1 MKSRISNCSASIV
14 VQASNRWSY
23 TRECLESLRPTLRS
37 GDQVLVVE
45 NGTTDGTA
53 EELAKYPWAK
63 VLPNPVEGGFAAGR
77 NLAAGSASEDV
88 LVFLGGDTIVFDGWL
103 DELVAPFAD
112 NEVAAVGPRSNN
124 VVGEQLIQEIPYKSC
139 EPVSIGE
146 FAQAWGRAHVGQT
159 AETDR
164 LGGFCLAVRSEA
176 FEEVGGFDA
185 GYAIEE
191 FVDDDLS
198 MKLRTTGRRILI
210 AHGCF
215 VHRAPNPGNSLTEV
229 DRGSVE
235 LSDQDRFRSKWGADG
250 VVPLHLLSVCL
261 IVKDEERM
269 LQSCLDSIAGVADEI
284 IVYDTGSVDRTVE
297 IARAAG
303 AKVIEGYWDDSFSRA
318 RNAALENATG
328 EWVLSLD
335 ADENLLADPGLLRG
349 QLADRRS
356 ELEAYLVAIENL
368 HGAGKS
374 RSVHTAIRFFR
385 RKSGTWRH
393 RLHEQ
398 VVAADDAA
406 RPLRVG
412 YLSGA
417 RIIHYGYVAEVF
429 ESRKKAERNL
439 ALAKTALEDDEVS
452 RPYALM
458 NYGRALESAGCTED
472 AVEVLL
478 EAASITEDQIT
489 KRLARNNLIYV
500 LGRLGRFE
508 DALEQVEE
516 LRRISVSQVAA
527 DIAEGRTR
535 IAMGDAEGGLA
546 LLARVPP
553 RGRDDDGMEYAAH
566 ILSAVRGEALA
577 SLGRFSEAADVV
589 LEAVRSN
596 GVLEADL
603 GELVLWLMKAG
614 RSLSDITNALSVDDL
629 IPVLG
634 RVLRQPPVLADA
646 LLEGI
651 WTRFPDRL
659 EPLAASSRIGPRLPV
674 ARALVWSSRLRKAG
688 LEGACPLVAMAKNE
702 DLDPRLRILA
712 GAAAFG
718 SFADRSVVKAVH
730 EARSR
735 LDPVA
740 LEESTQEIG
749 RIAPGLLEASH
760 VDAMVVSGA
769 TPTVSSG
776 IVRRGRQISLQK
788 PTIKVAPV
796 VHRGGVNI
804 VGAFES
810 TSVEG
815 YIARSF
821 TTTLRSH
828 GFSVSTTSYH
838 SDGRKGPV
846 KWTHRDEGNL
856 PYDVTLMVLAPEDLS
871 SLVIENGAAAFEG
884 RYIVGVWA
892 WDFERPSEIMGVVGR
907 MVHEIWVPSRFAAS
921 AVGQITDRPVMRV
934 PPPVVTYWPVDKA
947 RNRDR
952 ADSKFTFVTSVD
964 YATGFERQN
973 PIGAVEAFSSAFRQ
987 GEGPVLII
995 EATHSEQYVEEH
1007 KSLLDAVAGR
1017 KDIVIVDNFGR
1028 SPGRTLGKVG
1038 ARSCYVSLH
1047 RSEGTGLMLARA
1059 MVQRIPIIVTGFG
1072 FSQELQGAQDS
1083 FQIPFVLAPI
1093 PDHELRCLPGGRWA
1107 EPNLERAARAMRL
1120 VVEKPKLAATT
1131 VQKAKERASRQFS
1144 PGSAARAVKDRLNA
1158 IDQRRYGNVANPKQS
1173 GRAGWVKL

>member
-1 MKSRISNCSASIV
+1 MRSRISNCSASII
-14 VQASNRWSY
+14 VQASNTWSD
-23 TRECLESLRPTLRS
+23 TRKCLESLRPTLRS
-37 GDQVLVVE
+37 GDQVLVVD
-45 NGTTDGTA
+45 NGTADRAG
-53 EELAKYPWAK
+53 ELAKYSWAK
-63 VLPNPVEGGFAAGR
+63 LLFNPVKGRFAQGR
-77 NLAAGSASEDV
+77 NLAAGSANEGI
-88 LVFLGGDTIVFDGWL
+88 LVFLSGGTTVFDGWL
-103 DELVAPFAD
+103 DELLSPFAD
-112 NEVAAVGPRSNN
+112 NEVAAVGPRSND
-124 VVGEQLIQEIPYKSC
+124 VAGEQLIQEILFKDG
-139 EPVSIGE
+139 EPDSIRE

-159 AETDR
+159 TETGR
-164 LGGFCLAVRSEA
+164 LGGFCLAVRSQAFKEA
-176 FEEVGGFDA
+176 GGFDV
-185 GYAIEE
+185 GYETEE
-191 FVDDDLS
+191 FMDDDLS
-198 MKLRTTGRRILI
+198 MKLRRKGRRLLI

-215 VHRAPNPGNSLTEV
+215 VHCDPTSGDGLTELE
-229 DRGSVE
+229 RNSKQQ
-235 LSDQDRFRSKWGADG
+235 SDQNRFRSNWGTEHI
-250 VVPLHLLSVCL
+250 VPLCLVSVCL
-261 IVKDEERM
+261 IVKDEEQM
-269 LQSCLDSIAGVADEI
+269 LQSCLDSVSGVADEI

-303 AKVIEGYWDDSFSRA
+303 AKVIEGYWDDSFARA

-335 ADENLLADPGLLRG
+335 ADENLLADPVSLRG

-374 RSVHTAIRFFR
+374 RSVHTAIRLFR

-398 VVAADDAA
+398 VVALDDPA

-412 YLSGA
+412 YLSGV
-417 RIIHYGYVAEVF
+417 RIIHYGYVSEVF
-429 ESRKKAERNL
+429 ESRNKAERNL
-439 ALAKTALEDDEVS
+439 ALAKTALEDGEVS

-458 NYGRALESAGCTED
+458 NYGRALETAGCAED
-472 AVEVLL
+472 AVEALL

-489 KRLARNNLIYV
+489 KRLARNNLIYI

-516 LRRISVSQVAA
+516 LRRISVSQIAA

-553 RGRDDDGMEYAAH
+553 HGRDDDGMEYAAH

-589 LEAVRSN
+589 LEAVRSH

-603 GELVLWLMKAG
+603 GELALWLIKAG
-614 RSLSDITNALSVDDL
+614 RSLSEIVNALSVDDL
-629 IPVLG
+629 VPVLG
-634 RVLRQPPVLADA
+634 RVLRQPQALADV

-659 EPLAASSRIGPRLPV
+659 EPLAAAGRIGPLLPV

-688 LEGACPLVAMAKNE
+688 LEAACPLVAMAKNE
-702 DLDPRLRILA
+702 DLNPRLRILA

-718 SFADRSVVKAVH
+718 SFADRSVVKSVH

-760 VDAMVVSGA
+760 VDAMVPPVT
-769 TPTVSSG
+769 TPPARSSVIG
-776 IVRRGRQISLQK
+776 LGRHISLQK
-788 PTIKVAPV
+788 PVIKVAPV
-796 VHRGGVNI
+796 VYRGGVNI

-838 SDGRKGPV
+838 SDGRGGPV

-871 SLVIENGAAAFEG
+871 NLVIENGATAFEG
-884 RYIVGVWA
+884 RYIVGIWA
-892 WDFERPSEIMGVVGR
+892 WEFEQPSEIMGVVGR
-907 MVHEIWVPSRFAAS
+907 MVHEIWVPSRFAAG
-921 AVGQITDRPVMRV
+921 AVGQITDRPVLRV

-947 RNRDR
+947 RSRGR
-952 ADSKFTFVTSVD
+952 ANSKFTFVTSVD
-964 YATGFERQN
+964 YATGFDRQN
-973 PIGAVEAFSSAFRQ
+973 PIGAVEAFSSAFRPGQ
-987 GEGPVLII
+987 GPVLVI
-995 EATHSEQYVEEH
+995 EATHSEQYVDEH

-1017 KDIVIVDNFGR
+1017 QDILVVDNFGR
-1028 SPGRTLGKVG
+1028 SPGRTLGTIG
-1038 ARSCYVSLH
+1038 DRSCYVSLH

-1059 MVQRIPIIVTGFG
+1059 MVQRIPTIVTAFG
-1072 FSQELQGAQDS
+1072 FSQEFQGAQDS
-1083 FQIPFVLAPI
+1083 FQIPFTLAPI
-1093 PDHELRCLPGGRWA
+1093 PDHESRCLPGGKWA

-1120 VVEKPKLAATT
+1120 VVEKPQMVAAM
-1131 VQKAKERASRQFS
+1131 VQKARERANRQFS
-1144 PGSAARAVKDRLNA
+1144 AGSAARAVKDRLSE
-1158 IDQRRYGNVANPKQS
+1158 IDKRRYGNLANPKQS
-1173 GRAGWVKL
+1173 GRAGWARV

>member
-1 MKSRISNCSASIV
+1 MKSRISNCSASII
-14 VQASNRWSY
+14 VQASNRWSD

-37 GDQVLVVE
+37 ADQVLVVD
-45 NGTTDGTA
+45 NGTTDRTG
-53 EELAKYPWAK
+53 ELAKYPWAK
-63 VLPNPVEGGFAAGR
+63 LLLNPVKGGFAEGR

-88 LVFLGGDTIVFDGWL
+88 LVFLSGDTIVFDGWL
-103 DELVAPFAD
+103 DDLLAPFVD

-124 VVGEQLIQEIPYKSC
+124 VAGEQLIQEIPYKSY
-139 EPVSIGE
+139 EPDSQRE
-146 FAQAWGRAHVGQT
+146 FAQAWRRAHVGQIT
-159 AETDR
+159 ETGR
-164 LGGFCLAVRSEA
+164 LGGFCLAVRSQA
-176 FEEVGGFDA
+176 LKEVGGFDA
-185 GYAIEE
+185 GYETEE

-198 MKLRTTGRRILI
+198 MKLRTKGRRLLI

-215 VHRAPNPGNSLTEV
+215 VHRVPNSGNSLTEV
-229 DRGSVE
+229 ERGSE
-235 LSDQDRFRSKWGADG
+235 EQSDQDRFRSKWGTEH
-250 VVPLHLLSVCL
+250 VVPVCLVSACL

-269 LQSCLDSIAGVADEI
+269 LQSCLDSISGVVDEI
-284 IVYDTGSVDRTVE
+284 IVYDTGSIDRTIE

-335 ADENLLADPGLLRG
+335 ADENLLADPVSLRR

-374 RSVHTAIRFFR
+374 RSVHTAIRLFR

-398 VVAADDAA
+398 VVATDDPA
-406 RPLRVG
+406 RPFRVG

-417 RIIHYGYVAEVF
+417 RIIHYGYLAEVF

-458 NYGRALESAGCTED
+458 NYGRALESAGCAED
-472 AVEVLL
+472 AVDALL

-489 KRLARNNLIYV
+489 QRLARNNLIYI

-566 ILSAVRGEALA
+566 MLAAVRGEALA

-589 LEAVRSN
+589 LEAVRSD

-603 GELVLWLMKAG
+603 GELMLWLTKAG
-614 RSLSDITNALSVDDL
+614 RSLSDIVNALSVDDL

-634 RVLRQPPVLADA
+634 RVLRQPRVLADA

-659 EPLAASSRIGPRLPV
+659 EPLAAAGRIGPWLPV
-674 ARALVWSSRLRKAG
+674 VRALVWSSRLRKAG
-688 LEGACPLVAMAKNE
+688 LDGACPLVAMAKNE
-702 DLDPRLRILA
+702 DIDPRLRILA

-718 SFADRSVVKAVH
+718 SFADGSVVKAVH

-760 VDAMVVSGA
+760 VDAMVPPVT
-769 TPTVSSG
+769 TPLVRSSMVG
-776 IVRRGRQISLQK
+776 RGRQIFLQK
-788 PTIKVAPV
+788 PAIKVAPV

-838 SDGRKGPV
+838 SDGRGGPV
-846 KWTHRDEGNL
+846 KWTHRDDRNL
-856 PYDVTLMVLAPEDLS
+856 PYDVTLMALAPKDLS

-884 RYIVGVWA
+884 RYIVGIWA
-892 WDFERPSEIMGVVGR
+892 WDFEQPSEIMGVVGR
-907 MVHEIWVPSRFAAS
+907 MVHEIWVPSRFAAG
-921 AVGQITDRPVMRV
+921 AVGQITDRPVLRV
-934 PPPVVTYWPVDKA
+934 PPPVVTYWPVDNA

-952 ADSKFTFVTSVD
+952 ANSKFTFMTGVD

-973 PIGAVEAFSSAFRQ
+973 PLGAVEAFCSAFRP
-987 GEGPVLII
+987 GEGPVLVI

-1007 KSLLDAVAGR
+1007 RSLLDAVAGR
-1017 KDIVIVDNFGR
+1017 EDILVVDNFGR

-1072 FSQELQGAQDS
+1072 FSQEFQGAQDS
-1083 FQIPFVLAPI
+1083 FQIPFALAPI

-1120 VVEKPKLAATT
+1120 VVEKPKLVAAT
-1131 VQKAKERASRQFS
+1131 VQKARDRASRQFS
-1144 PGSAARAVKDRLNA
+1144 PGGTARAVRNRLNA
-1158 IDQRRYGNVANPKQS
+1158 IEERRYGNVANSKQS
-1173 GRAGWVKL
+1173 ARAGWVRV